1 MNAAITD
8 RRCHAA
14 AIALL
19 FSLGGAALAAAGA
32 QGEHTQRPSGS
43 RPPSVNTHDTLQP
56 GSLPPLPAGMS
67 VASIVRG
74 DSIYHGAGNCFACH
88 GIEAEGM
95 PGAGDAITVSMNWAQ
110 YEWNSIDS
118 LIDNGIPQTLTRSP
132 MMMPPRGGKSNLTD
146 EQVRMVAA
154 YVWAISQ
161 TRGEPWP
168 GGHTSHAAMVP
179 EGAAAGTATRT
190 LVKPSP
196 PVGEGRPR

>member
-1 MNAAITD
+1 MSATITNRRRRTAAIV
-8 RRCHAA
+8 
-14 AIALL
+14 LL
-19 FSLGGAALAAAGA
+19 VSLGGPTLAAAGA
-32 QGEHTQRPSGS
+32 QGEHTQRPGGS

-56 GSLPPLPAGMS
+56 GQLPPLPSGMTI
-67 VASIVRG
+67 AAIVRG

-168 GGHTSHAAMVP
+168 GGHSSHTSMVP
-179 EGAAAGTATRT
+179 EGAAAGTATRA
-190 LVKPSP
+190 LVKARVPGS
-196 PVGEGRPR
+196 EGRPR